1 MMGSNLLISLL
12 FHLAYLKVLR
22 CYFVWISHS
31 QCIPGFHARYPKL
44 RNVRTIYLIKSLK
57 DFPSVFQAQ
66 GGSGNFSWSS
76 SNQAVATVTV
86 KGVMTTGSD
95 AGVSVIQAFDVRNPL
110 HYGEMKVRDFY
121 FSVIVLE
128 YGFWK
133 Q

>member
-1 MMGSNLLISLL
+1 M
-12 FHLAYLKVLR
+12 
-22 CYFVWISHS
+22 
-31 QCIPGFHARYPKL
+31 
-44 RNVRTIYLIKSLK
+44 RTIYLIKSLK